1 MDKEPKW
8 QGKLLDANGRV
19 GKLEMNVDA
28 ERGRGAFTV
37 ELLERDGKPAVFRS
51 EITLEGGAAEMRL
64 RSSAQGTSAPE
75 GSSGGQGYPP
85 GKETVQWEANLN
97 RADAGRY
104 AKAAMLGS
112 YNVANGG
119 PELPLSTGVMI
130 LWQFS

>member
-28 ERGRGAFTV
+28 ERGRGTVTV
-37 ELLERDGKPAVFRS
+37 ELLERDGKPAVFRN
-51 EITLEGGAAEMRL
+51 EITLEGGAAAEIRV
-64 RSSAQGTSAPE
+64 RSSAQESATTQQT
-75 GSSGGQGYPP
+75 QG
-85 GKETVQWEANLN
+85 KLEWEANLN

-112 YNVANGG
+112 YSVANGG